1 MKTIFL
7 TAGRGSRLNHL
18 TKKNHKSLLSFNAKE
33 SILGKLVKQFT
44 KQGIQKKNIT
54 FITGYKSKQIFNHF
68 GSRYKYFYYN
78 NFNNTNNLHTL
89 IAANNTISNNDT
101 IISFSDIVI
110 QPEAIRKI
118 YSKKIDKITL
128 LIDTSKVRNG
138 TMKVELKNKNLIQRV
153 GRIPRKIASGNFIG
167 ILKIPK
173 NKIDVFKKFL
183 LSAKSKNKNSYYT
196 EILNDLI
203 KAKNEKIKFIDIKN
217 HKWIEVDNLSDYKKM
232 KNRARNFN

>member
-18 TKKNHKSLLSFNAKE
+18 TKKNHKSLLSFNEKE
-33 SILGKLVKQFT
+33 SILGKLVNQFI
-44 KQGIQKKNIT
+44 KQGIKKQNIT
-54 FITGYKSKQIFNHF
+54 FITGYKSKKIFNHF

-78 NFNNTNNLHTL
+78 NFKNTNNLHTL
-89 IAANNTISNNDT
+89 IAAKKTILNNDT

-110 QPEAIRKI
+110 QPEAIKKI
-118 YSKKIDKITL
+118 YNKTINNITL

-138 TMKVELKNKNLIQRV
+138 TMKVELKNKHLIQRV
-153 GRIPRKIASGNFIG
+153 GRIPRKIAKGNFIG

-173 NKIDVFKKFL
+173 NKIEVFKKFL
-183 LSAKSKNKNSYYT
+183 QSAESKSKNSYYT

-203 KAKNEKIKFIDIKN
+203 KKKNEKIEFIDIKK

-232 KNRARNFN
+232 RNRVENFN